1 MVGPPI
7 PKLKSWTAGHQAGR
21 RARTANPS
29 QAEDLF
35 AKSPVSFERR
45 FLMFDFDAGKLII
58 AGIVALIV
66 IGPKE
71 LPRVMFQVG
80 QAAAKMTRMAAEFRS
95 QPCTKPKSTT
105 SNPIWKGLRKARRP
119 TLG

>member
-35 AKSPVSFERR
+35 ATSPVCFERR

-58 AGIVALIV
+58 VGIVALII

-71 LPRVMFQVG
+71 LPRVMLQVG
-80 QAAAKMTRMAAEFRS
+80 RAAANRRRASPSRLDAHNSRRS
-95 QPCTKPKSTT
+95 Q
-105 SNPIWKGLRKARRP
+105 
-119 TLG
+119 

>member
-1 MVGPPI
+1 MVGPLI
-7 PKLKSWTAGHQAGR
+7 LKLKSWTAGYQARR

-45 FLMFDFDAGKLII
+45 FPMFDFDAGKLII
-58 AGIVALIV
+58 VGIVALIV

-71 LPRVMFQVG
+71 LPRPG
-80 QAAAKMTRMAAEFRS
+80 A
-95 QPCTKPKSTT
+95 T
-105 SNPIWKGLRKARRP
+105 SSLICE
-119 TLG
+119 